1 MRRDGKFVDVPWSE
15 VVIGDVVMVEE
26 GDMFPADLILL
37 ASSIQGG
44 NAYIETASLDGIML
58 QLLRGKELE
67 AKGSN
72 QIDVQLSR

>member
-1 MRRDGKFVDVPWSE
+1 MDVPWSE